1 MHERT
6 APSSVRGS
14 SASGPALGFALAL
27 AAALAAC
34 SPAASPNEP
43 GSQRGSELYATMGC
57 LACHGASGAGGSMA
71 PPLTELEQHWDRAG
85 LAAYLENPRAH
96 IEKDAR
102 LAALKQRYGT
112 EMPALTLPEAD
123 RLAVADYLLA
133 LPAPAG
139 P

>member
-1 MHERT
+1 
-6 APSSVRGS
+6 
-14 SASGPALGFALAL
+14 
-27 AAALAAC
+27 
-34 SPAASPNEP
+34 
-43 GSQRGSELYATMGC
+43 
-57 LACHGASGAGGSMA
+57 MA

>member
-1 MHERT
+1 
-6 APSSVRGS
+6 
-14 SASGPALGFALAL
+14 
-27 AAALAAC
+27 
-34 SPAASPNEP
+34 
-43 GSQRGSELYATMGC
+43 MGC
-57 LACHGASGAGGSMA
+57 LQCHGASGAGGSMA

-112 EMPALTLPEAD
+112 EMPALTLPVAD